1 MKTIYLELSAT
12 YREIEK
18 VLDNF
23 GLSYTTN
30 PERFDY
36 YVEQLV
42 RAVVAQRWFN
52 CELLRMQDYLKR
64 HFAYYPVSKDY
75 FLNQAVQTYVVYS
88 PDVWHTVSEALT
100 FTPRASFMMW
110 HVERGLWKMVASGVD
125 PYVQQF
131 LFSHS

>member
-1 MKTIYLELSAT
+1 MKTIYLELSPT

-23 GLSYTTN
+23 GLSYHTN
-30 PERFDY
+30 PERLDY

-42 RAVVAQRWFN
+42 RGVVAQRWFG
-52 CELLRMQDYLKR
+52 CELLRIQEHLKR
-64 HFAYYPVSKDY
+64 RFAHYPMSKDY
-75 FLNQAVQTYVVYS
+75 FLNHAVQTYVVYS
-88 PDVWHTVSEALT
+88 TDVWRTVSEALT

-110 HVERGLWKMVASGVD
+110 HVERGLWKMIASGVD

-131 LFSHS
+131 LLSHS